1 MRPRPLLLLA
11 GLSILAAAG
20 PALAQ
25 PASPDDPFESTNRR
39 LFAGH
44 SDLDKGFF
52 RPVGRLYQAL
62 TPGPIGVAIHNVLT
76 NLSEP
81 VIIANDVL
89 QLRLKRAARDTLRLT
104 ANTTAGWL
112 GIMDVAT
119 PGGLPHQ
126 DNDFGVT
133 LGRCGVGPGPY
144 LFIPFVGPSTVRDA
158 IGVGADVAMSPF
170 SYLNFSNRTTINIS
184 LLVVGGLDTR
194 VTTQAQEDALLA
206 DAADPYA
213 TLRSVYLQNRE
224 AMIRGESAFPNL
236 PPLDEPPSPPPG
248 DQAAPASGETPPATT
263 SPSASAPPSPIR
275 AAAADVAD
283 PDAPIATARDYAA
296 KVASAFAPAPA
307 A

>member
-11 GLSILAAAG
+11 SLSVLAAAG

-25 PASPDDPFESTNRR
+25 PASPDDPFESTNRQ

-44 SDLDKGFF
+44 SGLDKGFF
-52 RPVGRLYQAL
+52 RPLARLYHAL
-62 TPGPIGVAIHNVLT
+62 TPGPIGVVIHNVLT

-81 VIIANDVL
+81 VVIANDVL
-89 QLRLKRAARDTLRLT
+89 QLRLKRAAHDTLRLT

-119 PGGLPHQ
+119 PARLPHQ

-133 LGRCGVGPGPY
+133 LGRWGVGPGPY

-158 IGVGADVAMSPF
+158 IGLGADVALNPLT
-170 SYLNFSNRTTINIS
+170 YLAYPNRTTVNIG

-194 VTTQAQEDALLA
+194 VSTEAQEDALLA

-224 AMIRGESAFPNL
+224 AMIRGESAIPNL

-263 SPSASAPPSPIR
+263 SPSASADRSPIR

-283 PDAPIATARDYAA
+283 PDAPIATARDYAPR
-296 KVASAFAPAPA
+296 VATAFAPGPA